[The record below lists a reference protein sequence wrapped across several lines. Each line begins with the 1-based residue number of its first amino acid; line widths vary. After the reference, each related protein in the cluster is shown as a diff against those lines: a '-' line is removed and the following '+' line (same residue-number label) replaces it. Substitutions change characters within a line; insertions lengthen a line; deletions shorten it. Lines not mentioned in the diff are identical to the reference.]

1 MSDKITT
8 RARELADA
16 ALPVNFDG
24 NLSLRA
30 PEEGDVRL
38 GVHNRDRDPLL
49 ISLATVIEAAMREVK
64 ADFDEGVAKGAADE
78 RRRIEHLLR
87 TMVEAATADIHVA
100 LNTVEQLRARR
111 VVAEATL
118 DMVVGGAKSE
128 GGRRSDPS
136 PA

>member
-24 NLSLRA
+24 NLSLCA

-49 ISLATVIEAAMREVK
+49 ISLAAVIEAAMREVK

-78 RRRIEHLLR
+78 RKRIECLLR

-118 DMVVGGAKSE
+118 DMVVGGAKGE
-128 GGRRSDPS
+128 GS
-136 PA
+136 PRA

>member
-16 ALPVNFDG
+16 ALSVLHDG
-24 NLSLRA
+24 RLAFSG
-30 PEEGDVRL
+30 PEYVDVPL
-38 GVHNRDRDPLL
+38 GMHNCNRDPLL
-49 ISLATVIEAAMREVK
+49 ISLAAVIEAAMREVK
-64 ADFDEGVAKGAADE
+64 ADFDEGVTKGAADE

-118 DMVVGGAKSE
+118 DMVVGDAKAE
-128 GGRRSDPS
+128 GGPR
-136 PA
+136 A